1 MVRVPVVAG
10 AQRTSHIST
19 QGRRPCREEDW
30 RRRSGAVRARS
41 GAFRRA
47 LALPAEIDENKVDAS
62 FAEGVLKITIAK
74 QPEGKSATRK
84 IEISAD

>member
-1 MVRVPVVAG
+1 MLWMPVVAG
-10 AQRTSHIST
+10 ARRTSPIST

-30 RRRSGAVRARS
+30 RRPPARS
-41 GAFRRA
+41 YGAFRRA

-62 FAEGVLKITIAK
+62 FARDVLKITIAK
-74 QPEGKSATRK
+74 QPEGNSATRK

>member
-1 MVRVPVVAG
+1 MGGVRP
-10 AQRTSHIST
+10 
-19 QGRRPCREEDW
+19 
-30 RRRSGAVRARS
+30 RSY

-62 FAEGVLKITIAK
+62 FARDVLKITIAK
-74 QPEGKSATRK
+74 QPEGNSATRK